1 MAAARKGSRFFLLC
15 AFEQL
20 VANNLENP
28 KEMTLKEF
36 TQRIAWLN
44 VYQARE
50 VSDDYQERVIL
61 NVDIKQWSVA
71 LEEVLGPPV
80 KPAGADPS
88 GTDIVL
94 CQIYGSIMKNQ
105 TLYRKTFGD
114 GTILAMLWPWQDG
127 THTTLKIGRVSPKV
141 E

>member
-50 VSDDYQERVIL
+50 VSDDYHEQVIF
-61 NVDIKQWSVA
+61 NADIKQWSAV
-71 LEEVLGPPV
+71 LEEVLGPPA
-80 KPAGADPS
+80 KPAGVAPS
-88 GTDIVL
+88 GTDLVL

-105 TLYRKTFGD
+105 TLYRKAFGD
-114 GTILAMLWPWQDG
+114 GTILAMLCPWQDG
-127 THTTLKIGRVSPKV
+127 THITLKVGRVTEKV
-141 E
+141 